1 MSQESDTNRVTSK
14 FAAIQVW
21 SILVGVGIAVTFV
34 LAWYGV
40 RSHGPLRLVVVG
52 PVYLAAMI
60 ASFVAWFY
68 VVRSL
73 RLIVAPDFV
82 HGSWVTAIRRLSIA
96 TLVAVGLG
104 LLLTAVDFTLSSF
117 PVG

>member
-73 RLIVAPDFV
+73 RLIIAPDFTYD
-82 HGSWVTAIRRLSIA
+82 SSVTAIRRLSVA
-96 TLVAVGLG
+96 ALVAIGLV
-104 LLLTAVDFTLSSF
+104 LLLTVVDFALSSF
-117 PVG
+117 LIG